1 MDVSR
6 WPAFETLSRILL
18 ALGVGLFVGLE
29 REWRGKEA
37 GLRTFAFVSLL
48 GGLGALLGTPF
59 ALAAIAGTA
68 ILILVLNWASIRAGQ
83 GIELTTSAAL
93 LVMTVTGIT
102 CGLGHRFTPAAVAV
116 ITAGLLAWKERLA
129 SFSHRLTAEE
139 LRSAILLGLLA
150 FAIFPVLPTEPV
162 DPWKLV
168 YPRAAFTTV
177 LLIAALGFVNYVLL
191 KAAGPRGIAVTGFLG
206 GLVNST
212 VTVTEMAERTRVGGL
227 GWIAPA
233 SRAIALATTAMLL
246 RNAVLLGILAPAALR
261 AALLPFLAL
270 LITAAA
276 FALLQGRGTD
286 GAAVP
291 ELPLRS
297 PFSLRSALY
306 YGLLFIALE
315 VLGETGRRAL
325 GPWGLYAVS
334 LVGGLV
340 SSASAVASAG
350 SLSAHGM
357 ASWALA
363 GNAALIASLASISVN
378 AVIVS
383 RVARMPA
390 LVRATLGM
398 VLVLVLTGS
407 AVLIGQHLVVQ
418 WLHEPVRHEVSAGP
432 RKVETRGSIGVNG
445 SWRTDRSSRTR
456 PAPRSARRLAPSSA
470 SPRRILTSQLGGN
483 LPRELLHRPAQRGRE
498 VRRGAGSRGFGQPAP
513 VCPLGLIRACRQDE
527 PDRVHHQLP
536 GQVQA
541 VHRHHHRLVHRQAR
555 DRVAEHLLLGQ
566 QRAQVQHQRVAEQR
580 VQRLDPPVELV
591 QHHGVLTRP
600 PDHLRPVHAL
610 GHGDRSDAHAEP
622 QAAATAALAL
632 ARGQRGER
640 VEPRGRR
647 APEASGGSEREQHQR
662 RQRAPAHGRFPCT
675 RASGCR
681 SR

>member
-6 WPAFETLSRILL
+6 WPAFETLTRVML

-48 GGLGALLGTPF
+48 GALGALLGTPF

-68 ILILVLNWASIRAGQ
+68 ILILVVNWASIRSGQ

-93 LVMTVTGIT
+93 LVMTMTGIT

-212 VTVTEMAERTRVGGL
+212 VTVTEMAQRTRAGGP

-233 SRAIALATTAMLL
+233 SRAIALATMAMLL

-261 AALLPFLAL
+261 AALPPFVAL
-270 LITAAA
+270 LLAAA
-276 FALLQGRGTD
+276 VFALLQGRGGD
-286 GAAVP
+286 GTAVP

-325 GPWGLYAVS
+325 GAWGLYVVS
-334 LVGGLV
+334 LLGGLV

-350 SLSAHGM
+350 SLGAHGM
-357 ASWALA
+357 ASWGLA
-363 GNAALIASLASISVN
+363 GTAALVASLASISVN

-390 LVRATLGM
+390 LVRATFRM
-398 VLVLVLTGS
+398 VLVLVLTGC
-407 AVLIGQHLVVQ
+407 AVLVGQRLVGH
-418 WLHEPVRHEVSAGP
+418 WLHDRARHEVSA
-432 RKVETRGSIGVNG
+432 
-445 SWRTDRSSRTR
+445 
-456 PAPRSARRLAPSSA
+456 APRDGCFRPLGSSLASVPPMTSVVPG
-470 SPRRILTSQLGGN
+470 SPR
-483 LPRELLHRPAQRGRE
+483 
-498 VRRGAGSRGFGQPAP
+498 
-513 VCPLGLIRACRQDE
+513 
-527 PDRVHHQLP
+527 
-536 GQVQA
+536 
-541 VHRHHHRLVHRQAR
+541 
-555 DRVAEHLLLGQ
+555 
-566 QRAQVQHQRVAEQR
+566 
-580 VQRLDPPVELV
+580 
-591 QHHGVLTRP
+591 
-600 PDHLRPVHAL
+600 
-610 GHGDRSDAHAEP
+610 
-622 QAAATAALAL
+622 
-632 ARGQRGER
+632 
-640 VEPRGRR
+640 
-647 APEASGGSEREQHQR
+647 
-662 RQRAPAHGRFPCT
+662 
-675 RASGCR
+675 
-681 SR
+681 